1 MSTATVTM
9 PVSKEAYERL
19 ERVAAY
25 LAQPVDRVLDETLRT
40 ILPTENSIPTAIQR
54 EVDALPTLTTE
65 ELHQVADSEMSSDDQ
80 AAIEQL
86 LYWQN
91 MRSLTHREAEKL
103 EKLRTEYGRVL
114 VRKARA
120 FALLAERGQPMPF

>member
-1 MSTATVTM
+1 
-9 PVSKEAYERL
+9 
-19 ERVAAY
+19 
-25 LAQPVDRVLDETLRT
+25 
-40 ILPTENSIPTAIQR
+40 
-54 EVDALPTLTTE
+54 
-65 ELHQVADSEMSSDDQ
+65 
-80 AAIEQL
+80 
-86 LYWQN
+86 

>member
-19 ERVAAY
+19 ARVAAY
-25 LAQPVDRVLDETLRT
+25 LEQPVETVLDETLRT
-40 ILPTENSIPTAIQR
+40 ILPTENNIPTAIQR

-91 MRSLTHREAEKL
+91 MRSLTQREAEKL